1 MCLSDRNN
9 MRHLPAFILGLL
21 LCMACANPSPEEMAS
36 LAAKGYYTHLM
47 NGEYEAF
54 LEGKAGADS
63 LPEGYREQLL
73 TSYRQFMAQQNREH
87 HGILDIR
94 VSNATTDNALNY
106 TNVFL
111 VLCFGDSVNEEIVV
125 PMVERDGRWRMK

>member
-1 MCLSDRNN
+1 MKY
-9 MRHLPAFILGLL
+9 LPALILALL
-21 LCMACANPSPEEMAS
+21 LCLACANPSPEEMAS
-36 LAAKGYYTHLM
+36 IAAKGYYTHLV

-54 LEGKAGADS
+54 LEGKDGADS
-63 LPEGYREQLL
+63 LPEAYREQLL
-73 TSYRQFMAQQNREH
+73 TSCRQFMSQQNRDH

-94 VSNATTDNALNY
+94 VSNAKTDTTLNY

-125 PMVERDGRWRMK
+125 PMVERNGSWRMK

>member
-1 MCLSDRNN
+1 

-125 PMVERDGRWRMK
+125 PMVEREGRWRMK